1 MTKMTTKKWT
11 IGFVFLIIL
20 SLLFIA
26 GANYCIDPYGYFS
39 AQKGE
44 NYSMDERIPE
54 NSLSTSPPRRLPSL
68 TGRQRETFMKFR
80 QL

>member
-26 GANYCIDPYGYFS
+26 GANY
-39 AQKGE
+39 
-44 NYSMDERIPE
+44 
-54 NSLSTSPPRRLPSL
+54 
-68 TGRQRETFMKFR
+68 
-80 QL
+80 